1 MSEDVSEVSRQK
13 VEQVVAVPAS
23 DTATEVGIC
32 KMHYS

>member
-23 DTATEVGIC
+23 GTATEVG
-32 KMHYS
+32 YEDL